1 MSNETM
7 SLNPFKHAPTVD
19 ISTWYKGILSTQLA
33 TDEITGGAFDLV
45 LAHMK
50 RGTEPPPH
58 VHTREHELFYV
69 LDGALDAYVDDK
81 VFQVGPGECV
91 FLPLGRPHAYIIRSP
106 EIRMLTFIT
115 PGGFMNVVAPMAA
128 PAEKL
133 EIPSDS
139 ITYATADLEE
149 TMKIFMRHGLRFL
162 SPEEILKQM
171 PAFFDRPDA

>member
-1 MSNETM
+1 MNNEIT
-7 SLNPFKHAPTVD
+7 SLNPFKHAPSVD

-33 TDEITGGAFDLV
+33 TGENTGGAFDLV
-45 LAHMK
+45 LANMK

-69 LDGALDAYVDDK
+69 LDGKLDAYVDDQ
-81 VFQVGPGECV
+81 VFQLAPGECV
-91 FLPLGRPHAYIIRSP
+91 FLPLGRPHAFIIRSP

-115 PGGFMNVVAPMAA
+115 PGGFMKVVAPMAA

-149 TMKIFMRHGLRFL
+149 TMKIFMKHGLRFL
-162 SPEEILKQM
+162 LPEEITHQM
-171 PAFFDRPDA
+171 PAFPSRLAA